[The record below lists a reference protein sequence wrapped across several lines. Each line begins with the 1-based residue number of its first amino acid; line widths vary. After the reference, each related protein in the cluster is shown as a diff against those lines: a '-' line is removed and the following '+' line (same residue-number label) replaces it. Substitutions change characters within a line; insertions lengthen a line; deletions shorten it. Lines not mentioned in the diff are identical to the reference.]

1 MAAMPQGGSLHP
13 SPPNPQRGVPLHPA
27 SLSTKKEL
35 ALWNCVNGVPLSHS
49 DLTEFFHDNLPK
61 VDSSLIFLPITL
73 MPKSQL
79 LCTGAK

>member
-1 MAAMPQGGSLHP
+1 M
-13 SPPNPQRGVPLHPA
+13 
-27 SLSTKKEL
+27 EL
-35 ALWNCVNGVPLSHS
+35 CEFGVPLSHS

-79 LCTGAK
+79 LYAGAESNLGDRVLDEVEKI

>member
-1 MAAMPQGGSLHP
+1 MPDMKPLKSLF
-13 SPPNPQRGVPLHPA
+13 VKTVDLPA